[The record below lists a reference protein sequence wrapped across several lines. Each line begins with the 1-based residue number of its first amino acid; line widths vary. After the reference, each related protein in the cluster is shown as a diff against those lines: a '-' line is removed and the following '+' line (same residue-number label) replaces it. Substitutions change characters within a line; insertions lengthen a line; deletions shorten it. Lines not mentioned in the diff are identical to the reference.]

1 MSLLKT
7 QSPNIWAQAQMC
19 ARAHTHT
26 HTHEAM
32 RDGPPVPR
40 VQLLSG
46 VLAGPTEDKQ

>member
-1 MSLLKT
+1 MEMEEEETRSPIQRASWYLLG
-7 QSPNIWAQAQMC
+7 PDG
-19 ARAHTHT
+19 